1 MPFLILLIIL
11 VQVTF
16 SIPFALASIFSNN
29 SGAGQ
34 GKASLRSKLILR
46 MF

>member
-1 MPFLILLIIL
+1 MLIL

-16 SIPFALASIFSNN
+16 SIPFALASIFSNT

-34 GKASLRSKLILR
+34 GMVSSIRSKLILR
-46 MF
+46 IF